1 MQSLRSFICKYM
13 CTMSLLLGVTS
24 CHWFS
29 PDDEVNY
36 DRTVLAYIAAE
47 NSLSYGAFH
56 QQDIDEM
63 LQAAGDIPTNSR
75 LLIYLDDTSNP
86 RILSI
91 EQQSGRRPTS
101 RVVYEYSE
109 EQNSGDVETLRT
121 VMEWVY
127 DNYPSSTYGLIF
139 WSHGDAWLP
148 AKAIPQRSICIDNE
162 RNNYSNSGSKMD
174 IADVADVLAGFP
186 CFEFIMFDA
195 CFMQA
200 VEVAY
205 ELRNV
210 ARYVIASPAEIPNP
224 GAPYERMVKPFFS
237 VPFDGAEVVEQYYR
251 MYNDSVMPVYD
262 YGSDRYGVSLSVIN
276 CTHLDAL
283 ANATAG
289 MITKYVSRDE
299 ATDLKGVQRYYPLS
313 SKSRP
318 EFYDMNGY
326 MQRLITDEA
335 DYVRWKSVFDLA
347 VPYARSTAWW
357 YSNDAYTQ
365 HVDLDNYGGV
375 SCYVPQDRSIYDG
388 LNEKFRA
395 TSWYMDAGWH
405 EVGW

>member
-1 MQSLRSFICKYM
+1 
-13 CTMSLLLGVTS
+13 MSLLLGVTS
-24 CHWFS
+24 CHWFN
-29 PDDEVNY
+29 PDDEVVY
-36 DRTVLAYIAAE
+36 DRTVLVYIAAE

-56 QQDIDEM
+56 EQDIDEM
-63 LQAAGDIPTNSR
+63 LQAAGDIPANSR

-101 RVVYEYSE
+101 RVVHEYSE

-121 VMEWVY
+121 VMEWVC
-127 DNYPSSTYGLIF
+127 DHYPSSSYGLIF

-148 AKAIPQRSICIDNE
+148 AKAVPQRSICIDNG

-174 IADVADVLAGFP
+174 IADVADVLDGFP
-186 CFEFIMFDA
+186 CLEFILFDA

-205 ELRNV
+205 ELRHV
-210 ARYVIASPAEIPNP
+210 TRHVIASPAEIPNP

-251 MYNDSVMPVYD
+251 MYNDSVISVFG
-262 YGSDRYGVSLSVIN
+262 YGSDRYGVSLSVID
-276 CTHLDAL
+276 CSRLDAL
-283 ANATAG
+283 ADVTAE

-299 ATDLKGVQRYYPLS
+299 ATDLKGIQRYYPLS

-326 MQRLITDEA
+326 MRRLIKDEA

-365 HVDLDNYGGV
+365 RVDLDNYGGV

-388 LNEKFRA
+388 LNEKFRT
-395 TSWYMDAGWH
+395 TSWYVAAGWQ

>member
-1 MQSLRSFICKYM
+1 
-13 CTMSLLLGVTS
+13 MSLLLGVTS
-24 CHWFS
+24 CHWFN
-29 PDDEVNY
+29 PDEEVNY

-56 QQDIDEM
+56 EQDIDEM

-224 GAPYERMVKPFFS
+224 GAPYERMVKPFFG

-262 YGSDRYGVSLSVIN
+262 YGSDRYGVSLSVID
-276 CTHLDAL
+276 CGHLDAL

-289 MITKYVSRDE
+289 MVTKYVSRDE

>member
-1 MQSLRSFICKYM
+1 
-13 CTMSLLLGVTS
+13 MSLLLGVTS
-24 CHWFS
+24 CHWFN
-29 PDDEVNY
+29 PDDEVVY
-36 DRTVLAYIAAE
+36 DRTVLVYIAAE

-56 QQDIDEM
+56 EQDIDEM
-63 LQAAGDIPTNSR
+63 LQAAGDIPANSR

-101 RVVYEYSE
+101 RVVHEYSE

-121 VMEWVY
+121 VMEWVC
-127 DNYPSSTYGLIF
+127 DHYPSSSYGLIF

-148 AKAIPQRSICIDNE
+148 AKAVPQRSICIDNG

-174 IADVADVLAGFP
+174 IADVADVLDGFP
-186 CFEFIMFDA
+186 CLEFILFDA

-205 ELRNV
+205 ELRHV
-210 ARYVIASPAEIPNP
+210 TRHVIASPAEIPNP

-251 MYNDSVMPVYD
+251 MYNDSVISVFG
-262 YGSDRYGVSLSVIN
+262 YGSDRYGVSLSVID
-276 CTHLDAL
+276 CSRLDAL
-283 ANATAG
+283 ADATAE

-299 ATDLKGVQRYYPLS
+299 ATDLKGIQRYYPLS
-313 SKSRP
+313 SRSRP

-326 MQRLITDEA
+326 MRRLIKDEA

-365 HVDLDNYGGV
+365 RVDLDNYGGV

-388 LNEKFRA
+388 LNEKFRT
-395 TSWYMDAGWH
+395 TSWYVAAGWQ

>member
-1 MQSLRSFICKYM
+1 
-13 CTMSLLLGVTS
+13 MSLLLGVTS
-24 CHWFS
+24 CHWFN
-29 PDDEVNY
+29 PDEEVNY

-56 QQDIDEM
+56 EQDIDEM

-210 ARYVIASPAEIPNP
+210 ARCVIASPAEIPNP
-224 GAPYERMVKPFFS
+224 GAPYERMVKPFFGI
-237 VPFDGAEVVEQYYR
+237 PFDGAEVVEQYYR

-262 YGSDRYGVSLSVIN
+262 YGSDRYGVSLSVID
-276 CTHLDAL
+276 CGHLDAL

-375 SCYVPQDRSIYDG
+375 SCYVPQDRSIYNG

>member
-1 MQSLRSFICKYM
+1 
-13 CTMSLLLGVTS
+13 MSLLLGVTS

-121 VMEWVY
+121 VMKWVC

-224 GAPYERMVKPFFS
+224 GAPYERMVKPFFGI
-237 VPFDGAEVVEQYYR
+237 PFDGAEVVEQYYR

-262 YGSDRYGVSLSVIN
+262 YGSDRYGVSLSVID
-276 CTHLDAL
+276 CGHLDAL

-289 MITKYVSRDE
+289 MVTKYVSRDE

>member
-1 MQSLRSFICKYM
+1 
-13 CTMSLLLGVTS
+13 MSLLLGVTS

-56 QQDIDEM
+56 EQDIDEM
-63 LQAAGDIPTNSR
+63 LQAAGDIPANSR

-186 CFEFIMFDA
+186 RFEFIMFDA

-237 VPFDGAEVVEQYYR
+237 LPFDGAEVVEQYYR

-262 YGSDRYGVSLSVIN
+262 YGSDRYGVSLSVID
-276 CTHLDAL
+276 CGHLDAL

-289 MITKYVSRDE
+289 MVTKYVSRDE
-299 ATDLKGVQRYYPLS
+299 AIDLKGVQRYYPLS

>member
-1 MQSLRSFICKYM
+1 
-13 CTMSLLLGVTS
+13 MSLLLGVTS
-24 CHWFS
+24 CHWFN
-29 PDDEVNY
+29 PDDEVVY

-56 QQDIDEM
+56 EQDIDEM
-63 LQAAGDIPTNSR
+63 LQAAGDIPANSR

-101 RVVYEYSE
+101 RVVHEYSE

-121 VMEWVY
+121 VMEWVC
-127 DNYPSSTYGLIF
+127 DHYPSSSYGLIF

-148 AKAIPQRSICIDNE
+148 AKAVPQRSICIDNG

-174 IADVADVLAGFP
+174 IADVADVLDGFP
-186 CFEFIMFDA
+186 CLEFILFDA

-205 ELRNV
+205 ELRHV
-210 ARYVIASPAEIPNP
+210 TRHVIASPAEIPNP

-251 MYNDSVMPVYD
+251 MYNDSVISVFG
-262 YGSDRYGVSLSVIN
+262 YGSDRYGVSLSVID
-276 CTHLDAL
+276 CSRLDAL
-283 ANATAG
+283 TDATAE

-299 ATDLKGVQRYYPLS
+299 ATDLKGIQRYYPLS

-326 MQRLITDEA
+326 MRRLIKDEA

-365 HVDLDNYGGV
+365 RVDLDNYGGV
-375 SCYVPQDRSIYDG
+375 SCYVLQDRSIYDG
-388 LNEKFRA
+388 LNEKFRT
-395 TSWYMDAGWH
+395 TSWYVAAGWQ

>member
-56 QQDIDEM
+56 EQDIDEM

-224 GAPYERMVKPFFS
+224 GAPYERMVKPFFGI
-237 VPFDGAEVVEQYYR
+237 PFDGAEVVEQYYR

-262 YGSDRYGVSLSVIN
+262 YGSDRYGVSLSVID
-276 CTHLDAL
+276 CGHLDAL

>member
-1 MQSLRSFICKYM
+1 
-13 CTMSLLLGVTS
+13 MSLLLGVTS
-24 CHWFS
+24 CHWFN
-29 PDDEVNY
+29 PDDEVVY

-56 QQDIDEM
+56 EQDIDEM
-63 LQAAGDIPTNSR
+63 LQAAGNIPVNSR

-101 RVVYEYSE
+101 RVVHEYSE

-121 VMEWVY
+121 VMEWVC
-127 DNYPSSTYGLIF
+127 DHYPSSSYGLIF

-148 AKAIPQRSICIDNE
+148 AKAVPQRSICVDNG

-174 IADVADVLAGFP
+174 IADVADVLDGFP
-186 CFEFIMFDA
+186 CLEFILFDA

-205 ELRNV
+205 ELRHV
-210 ARYVIASPAEIPNP
+210 TRHVIASPAEIPNP

-251 MYNDSVMPVYD
+251 MYNDSVISVFG
-262 YGSDRYGVSLSVIN
+262 YGSDRYGVSLSVID
-276 CTHLDAL
+276 CSRLDAL
-283 ANATAG
+283 ADATAE
-289 MITKYVSRDE
+289 MVTKYVSRDE
-299 ATDLKGVQRYYPLS
+299 ATDLKGIQRYYPLS

-326 MQRLITDEA
+326 MRRLIKDEA

-365 HVDLDNYGGV
+365 RVDLDNYGGV

-395 TSWYMDAGWH
+395 TSWYVAAGWQ

>member
-1 MQSLRSFICKYM
+1 
-13 CTMSLLLGVTS
+13 
-24 CHWFS
+24 
-29 PDDEVNY
+29 VNY

-186 CFEFIMFDA
+186 RVEFIMFDA

-276 CTHLDAL
+276 CTHLDTL
-283 ANATAG
+283 ADATAG

-299 ATDLKGVQRYYPLS
+299 AIDLKGVQRYYPLS

>member
-1 MQSLRSFICKYM
+1 
-13 CTMSLLLGVTS
+13 MSLLLGVTS

-224 GAPYERMVKPFFS
+224 GAPYERMVKPFFGI
-237 VPFDGAEVVEQYYR
+237 PFDGAEVVEQYYR

-262 YGSDRYGVSLSVIN
+262 YGSDRYGVSLSVID
-276 CTHLDAL
+276 CGHLDAL

>member
-1 MQSLRSFICKYM
+1 
-13 CTMSLLLGVTS
+13 MSLLLGVTS

-121 VMEWVY
+121 VMGWVY

-224 GAPYERMVKPFFS
+224 GAPYERMVKPFFGI
-237 VPFDGAEVVEQYYR
+237 PFDGAEVVEQYYR

-262 YGSDRYGVSLSVIN
+262 YGSDRYGVSLSVID
-276 CTHLDAL
+276 CGHLDAL

-289 MITKYVSRDE
+289 MVTKYVSRDE

-335 DYVRWKSVFDLA
+335 DYVRWKTVFDLA

>member
-1 MQSLRSFICKYM
+1 
-13 CTMSLLLGVTS
+13 MSLFLGVTS
-24 CHWFS
+24 CHWFN
-29 PDDEVNY
+29 PDDEVVY

-56 QQDIDEM
+56 EQDIDEM
-63 LQAAGDIPTNSR
+63 LQAAGDIPANSR

-101 RVVYEYSE
+101 RVVHEYSE

-121 VMEWVY
+121 VMEWVC
-127 DNYPSSTYGLIF
+127 DHYPSSSYGLIF

-148 AKAIPQRSICIDNE
+148 AKAVPQRSICIDNG

-174 IADVADVLAGFP
+174 IADVADVLDGFP
-186 CFEFIMFDA
+186 CLEFILFDA

-205 ELRNV
+205 ELRHV
-210 ARYVIASPAEIPNP
+210 TRHVIASPAEIPNP

-251 MYNDSVMPVYD
+251 MYNDSVISVFG
-262 YGSDRYGVSLSVIN
+262 YGSDRYGVSLSVID
-276 CTHLDAL
+276 CSRLDAL
-283 ANATAG
+283 ADATAE

-299 ATDLKGVQRYYPLS
+299 ATDLKGIQRYYPLS

-326 MQRLITDEA
+326 MRRLIKDEA

-365 HVDLDNYGGV
+365 RVDLDNYGGV

-388 LNEKFRA
+388 LNEKFRT
-395 TSWYMDAGWH
+395 TSWYVAAGWQ

>member
-1 MQSLRSFICKYM
+1 
-13 CTMSLLLGVTS
+13 MSLLLGVTS
-24 CHWFS
+24 CHWFN
-29 PDDEVNY
+29 PDEEVNY

-224 GAPYERMVKPFFS
+224 GAPYERMVKPFFGI
-237 VPFDGAEVVEQYYR
+237 PFDGAEVVEQYYR

-262 YGSDRYGVSLSVIN
+262 YGSDRYGVSLSVID
-276 CTHLDAL
+276 CGHLDAL

-289 MITKYVSRDE
+289 MVTKYVSRDE
-299 ATDLKGVQRYYPLS
+299 ATELKGVQRYYPLS

-335 DYVRWKSVFDLA
+335 DYVRWKTVFDLA

>member
-1 MQSLRSFICKYM
+1 
-13 CTMSLLLGVTS
+13 MSLLLGVTS
-24 CHWFS
+24 CHWFN
-29 PDDEVNY
+29 PNDEVNY

-56 QQDIDEM
+56 EQDIDEM
-63 LQAAGDIPTNSR
+63 LQAAGDIPSNSR

-86 RILSI
+86 RILSV

-101 RVVYEYSE
+101 RVVHEYPD

-121 VMEWVY
+121 VMEWVC
-127 DNYPSSTYGLIF
+127 DNYPSSSYGLIF

-148 AKAIPQRSICIDNE
+148 AKATPQRSICIDNG

-186 CFEFIMFDA
+186 CLEFILFDA

-205 ELRNV
+205 ELRHV
-210 ARYVIASPAEIPNP
+210 ARHVIASPAEIPNP

-237 VPFDGAEVVEQYYR
+237 TPFDGAEVVEQYYR
-251 MYNDSVMPVYD
+251 MYLDSVMPVFD
-262 YGSDRYGVSLSVIN
+262 YGSDRYGVSLSVID
-276 CTHLDAL
+276 CSHLDAL
-283 ANATAG
+283 VDATAE
-289 MITKYVSRDE
+289 MITRYVSRDA
-299 ATDLKGVQRYYPLS
+299 ATDLKGIQRYYPLS
-313 SKSRP
+313 SRSRP

-326 MQRLITDEA
+326 MHRLITDEA

-375 SCYVPQDRSIYDG
+375 SCYVPQDRSIYEG

>member
-1 MQSLRSFICKYM
+1 
-13 CTMSLLLGVTS
+13 MSLLLGVTS
-24 CHWFS
+24 CHWFN
-29 PDDEVNY
+29 PDEEVNY

-224 GAPYERMVKPFFS
+224 GAPYERMVKPFFGI
-237 VPFDGAEVVEQYYR
+237 PFDGAEVVEQYYR

-262 YGSDRYGVSLSVIN
+262 YGSDRYGVSLSVID
-276 CTHLDAL
+276 CGHLDAL

-289 MITKYVSRDE
+289 MVTKYVSRDE

-335 DYVRWKSVFDLA
+335 DYVRWKTVFDLA

>member
-1 MQSLRSFICKYM
+1 
-13 CTMSLLLGVTS
+13 
-24 CHWFS
+24 
-29 PDDEVNY
+29 
-36 DRTVLAYIAAE
+36 
-47 NSLSYGAFH
+47 
-56 QQDIDEM
+56 
-63 LQAAGDIPTNSR
+63 
-75 LLIYLDDTSNP
+75 
-86 RILSI
+86 
-91 EQQSGRRPTS
+91 
-101 RVVYEYSE
+101 
-109 EQNSGDVETLRT
+109 
-121 VMEWVY
+121 
-127 DNYPSSTYGLIF
+127 
-139 WSHGDAWLP
+139 
-148 AKAIPQRSICIDNE
+148 
-162 RNNYSNSGSKMD
+162 MD

-224 GAPYERMVKPFFS
+224 GAPYERMVKAFFGI
-237 VPFDGAEVVEQYYR
+237 PFDGAEVVAQYYR

-262 YGSDRYGVSLSVIN
+262 YGSDRYGVSLSVID
-276 CTHLDAL
+276 CGHLDAL

>member
-1 MQSLRSFICKYM
+1 
-13 CTMSLLLGVTS
+13 MSLLLGVTS
-24 CHWFS
+24 CHWFN
-29 PDDEVNY
+29 PDDEVVY

-56 QQDIDEM
+56 EQDIDEM
-63 LQAAGDIPTNSR
+63 LQAAGDIPANSR

-101 RVVYEYSE
+101 RVVHEYSE

-121 VMEWVY
+121 VMEWVC
-127 DNYPSSTYGLIF
+127 DHYPSSSYGLIF

-148 AKAIPQRSICIDNE
+148 AKAVPQRSICIDNG

-174 IADVADVLAGFP
+174 IADVADVLDGFP
-186 CFEFIMFDA
+186 CLEFILFDA

-205 ELRNV
+205 ELRHV
-210 ARYVIASPAEIPNP
+210 TRHVIASPAEIPNP

-251 MYNDSVMPVYD
+251 MYNDSVISVFG
-262 YGSDRYGVSLSVIN
+262 YGSDRYGVSLSVID
-276 CTHLDAL
+276 CSHLDAL
-283 ANATAG
+283 ADATAE
-289 MITKYVSRDE
+289 MVTKYVSRDE
-299 ATDLKGVQRYYPLS
+299 ATDLKGIQRYYPLS

-326 MQRLITDEA
+326 MRRLIKDEA

-365 HVDLDNYGGV
+365 RVDLDNYGGV
-375 SCYVPQDRSIYDG
+375 SFYVPQNRSIYDG
-388 LNEKFRA
+388 LNEKFRT
-395 TSWYMDAGWH
+395 TSWYVAAGWQ

>member
-1 MQSLRSFICKYM
+1 
-13 CTMSLLLGVTS
+13 MSLLLGVTS
-24 CHWFS
+24 CHWFN
-29 PDDEVNY
+29 PDDEVVY

-56 QQDIDEM
+56 EQDIDEM
-63 LQAAGDIPTNSR
+63 LQAAGDIPANSR

-101 RVVYEYSE
+101 RVVHEYSE

-121 VMEWVY
+121 VMEWVC
-127 DNYPSSTYGLIF
+127 DHYPSSSYGLIF

-148 AKAIPQRSICIDNE
+148 AKAVPQRSICIDNG

-174 IADVADVLAGFP
+174 IADVADVLDGFP
-186 CFEFIMFDA
+186 CLEFILFDA

-205 ELRNV
+205 ELRHV
-210 ARYVIASPAEIPNP
+210 TRHVIASPAEIPNP

-251 MYNDSVMPVYD
+251 MYNDSVISVFG
-262 YGSDRYGVSLSVIN
+262 YGSDRYGVSLSVID
-276 CTHLDAL
+276 CSRLDAL
-283 ANATAG
+283 ADATAE
-289 MITKYVSRDE
+289 MVTKYVSRDE
-299 ATDLKGVQRYYPLS
+299 ATDLKGIQRYYPLS

-326 MQRLITDEA
+326 MRRLIKDEA

-365 HVDLDNYGGV
+365 RVDLDNYGGV

-388 LNEKFRA
+388 LNEKFRT
-395 TSWYMDAGWH
+395 TSWYVAAGWQ

>member
-1 MQSLRSFICKYM
+1 
-13 CTMSLLLGVTS
+13 MSLLLGVTS

-262 YGSDRYGVSLSVIN
+262 YGSDRYGVSLSVID
-276 CTHLDAL
+276 CGHLDAL

-289 MITKYVSRDE
+289 MVTKYVSRDE

>member
-1 MQSLRSFICKYM
+1 M
-13 CTMSLLLGVTS
+13 
-24 CHWFS
+24 
-29 PDDEVNY
+29 NY

-224 GAPYERMVKPFFS
+224 GAPYERMVKPFFG

-262 YGSDRYGVSLSVIN
+262 YGSDRYGVSLSVID
-276 CTHLDAL
+276 CGHLDAL

>member
-1 MQSLRSFICKYM
+1 
-13 CTMSLLLGVTS
+13 MSLLLGVTS
-24 CHWFS
+24 CHWFN
-29 PDDEVNY
+29 PDEEVNY

-56 QQDIDEM
+56 EQDIDEM

-174 IADVADVLAGFP
+174 IANVADVLAGFP
-186 CFEFIMFDA
+186 RFEFIMFDA

-224 GAPYERMVKPFFS
+224 GAPYERMVKPFFG

-283 ANATAG
+283 ADATAG

>member
-1 MQSLRSFICKYM
+1 
-13 CTMSLLLGVTS
+13 MSLLLGVTS
-24 CHWFS
+24 CHWFN
-29 PDDEVNY
+29 PDEEVNY

-56 QQDIDEM
+56 EQDIDEM

-186 CFEFIMFDA
+186 RFEFIMFDA

-262 YGSDRYGVSLSVIN
+262 YGSDRYGVSLSVID
-276 CTHLDAL
+276 CGHLDAL

-289 MITKYVSRDE
+289 MVTKYVSRDE

>member
-1 MQSLRSFICKYM
+1 MA
-13 CTMSLLLGVTS
+13 LLLGVTS
-24 CHWFS
+24 CHWFN
-29 PDDEVNY
+29 PDEEVNY

-121 VMEWVY
+121 VMGWVY

-224 GAPYERMVKPFFS
+224 GAPYERMVKPFFGI
-237 VPFDGAEVVEQYYR
+237 PFDGAEVVEQYYR

-262 YGSDRYGVSLSVIN
+262 YGSDRYGVSLSVID
-276 CTHLDAL
+276 CGHLDAL

-289 MITKYVSRDE
+289 MVTKYVSRDE

-335 DYVRWKSVFDLA
+335 DYVRWKTVFDLA

>member
-1 MQSLRSFICKYM
+1 
-13 CTMSLLLGVTS
+13 MSLLLGVTS
-24 CHWFS
+24 CHWFN
-29 PDDEVNY
+29 PDDEVVY

-56 QQDIDEM
+56 EQDIDEM
-63 LQAAGDIPTNSR
+63 LQAAGDIPANSR

-101 RVVYEYSE
+101 RVVHEYSE

-121 VMEWVY
+121 VMEWVC
-127 DNYPSSTYGLIF
+127 DHYPSSSYGLIF

-148 AKAIPQRSICIDNE
+148 AKAVPQRSICIDNG

-174 IADVADVLAGFP
+174 IADVADVLDGFP
-186 CFEFIMFDA
+186 CLEFILFDA

-205 ELRNV
+205 ELRHV
-210 ARYVIASPAEIPNP
+210 TRHVIASPAEIPNP

-251 MYNDSVMPVYD
+251 MYNDSVISVFG
-262 YGSDRYGVSLSVIN
+262 YGSDRYGVSLSVID
-276 CTHLDAL
+276 CSRLDAL
-283 ANATAG
+283 ADATAE

-299 ATDLKGVQRYYPLS
+299 ATDLKGIQRYYPLS

-326 MQRLITDEA
+326 MCRLIKDEA

-365 HVDLDNYGGV
+365 RVDLDNYGGV

-388 LNEKFRA
+388 LNEKFRT
-395 TSWYMDAGWH
+395 TSWYVAAGWQ

>member
-1 MQSLRSFICKYM
+1 MQSLRSFICKCM

-121 VMEWVY
+121 VMGWVY

-224 GAPYERMVKPFFS
+224 GAPYERMVKPFFGI
-237 VPFDGAEVVEQYYR
+237 PFDGAEVVEQYYR

-262 YGSDRYGVSLSVIN
+262 YGSDRYGVSLSVID
-276 CTHLDAL
+276 CGHLDAL

-289 MITKYVSRDE
+289 MVTKYVSRDE
-299 ATDLKGVQRYYPLS
+299 ATELKGVQRYYPLS

>member
-1 MQSLRSFICKYM
+1 
-13 CTMSLLLGVTS
+13 MSLLLGVTS

-224 GAPYERMVKPFFS
+224 GAPYERMVKPFFG

-262 YGSDRYGVSLSVIN
+262 YGSDRYGVSLSVID
-276 CTHLDAL
+276 CGHLDAL
-283 ANATAG
+283 ADATAG

>member
-1 MQSLRSFICKYM
+1 
-13 CTMSLLLGVTS
+13 MSLLLGVTS

>member
-1 MQSLRSFICKYM
+1 
-13 CTMSLLLGVTS
+13 MSLLLGVTS

-56 QQDIDEM
+56 EQDIDEM

-127 DNYPSSTYGLIF
+127 DNYPSLTYGLIF

-224 GAPYERMVKPFFS
+224 GAPYERMVKPFFG

-262 YGSDRYGVSLSVIN
+262 YGSDRYGVSLSVID
-276 CTHLDAL
+276 CGHLDAL

>member
-1 MQSLRSFICKYM
+1 
-13 CTMSLLLGVTS
+13 MSLLLGVTS
-24 CHWFS
+24 CHWFN
-29 PDDEVNY
+29 PDEEVNY

-56 QQDIDEM
+56 EQDIDEM

-224 GAPYERMVKPFFS
+224 GAPYERMVKPFFGI
-237 VPFDGAEVVEQYYR
+237 PFDGAEVVEQYYR

-262 YGSDRYGVSLSVIN
+262 YGSDRYGVSLSVID
-276 CTHLDAL
+276 CGHLDAL

-289 MITKYVSRDE
+289 MVTKYVSRDE

-335 DYVRWKSVFDLA
+335 DYVRWKTVFDLA

>member
-1 MQSLRSFICKYM
+1 
-13 CTMSLLLGVTS
+13 MSLLLGVTS

-86 RILSI
+86 HILSI

-224 GAPYERMVKPFFS
+224 GAPYERMVKPFFG

-262 YGSDRYGVSLSVIN
+262 YGSDRYGVSLSVID
-276 CTHLDAL
+276 CGHLDAL

>member
-1 MQSLRSFICKYM
+1 
-13 CTMSLLLGVTS
+13 MSLLLGVTS

-174 IADVADVLAGFP
+174 ISDVADVLAGFP

-283 ANATAG
+283 ADATAG

>member
-1 MQSLRSFICKYM
+1 
-13 CTMSLLLGVTS
+13 MSLLLGVTS
-24 CHWFS
+24 CHWFN
-29 PDDEVNY
+29 PDEEVNY

-56 QQDIDEM
+56 EQDIDEM
-63 LQAAGDIPTNSR
+63 FQAAGDIPTNSR

-186 CFEFIMFDA
+186 RVEFIMFDA

-262 YGSDRYGVSLSVIN
+262 YGSDRYGVSLSVID
-276 CTHLDAL
+276 CGHLDAL

-289 MITKYVSRDE
+289 MVTKYVSRDE

-313 SKSRP
+313 SQSRP

>member
-1 MQSLRSFICKYM
+1 
-13 CTMSLLLGVTS
+13 MSLLLGVTS
-24 CHWFS
+24 CHWFN
-29 PDDEVNY
+29 PDDEVVY

-56 QQDIDEM
+56 EQDIDEM
-63 LQAAGDIPTNSR
+63 LQAAGDIPANSR

-101 RVVYEYSE
+101 RVVHEYSE

-121 VMEWVY
+121 VMEWVC
-127 DNYPSSTYGLIF
+127 DHYPSSSYGLIF

-148 AKAIPQRSICIDNE
+148 AKAVPQRSICIDNG

-174 IADVADVLAGFP
+174 IADVADVLDGFP
-186 CFEFIMFDA
+186 CLEFILFDA

-205 ELRNV
+205 ELRHV
-210 ARYVIASPAEIPNP
+210 TRHVIASPAEIPNP

-251 MYNDSVMPVYD
+251 MYNDSVISVFG
-262 YGSDRYGVSLSVIN
+262 YGSDRYGVSLSVID
-276 CTHLDAL
+276 CSRLDAL
-283 ANATAG
+283 ADATAE

-299 ATDLKGVQRYYPLS
+299 ATDLKGIQRYYPLS

-326 MQRLITDEA
+326 MRRLIKDEA

-365 HVDLDNYGGV
+365 RVDLDNYGGV

-388 LNEKFRA
+388 LNEKFRT
-395 TSWYMDAGWH
+395 TSWYVAAGWQ

>member
-1 MQSLRSFICKYM
+1 
-13 CTMSLLLGVTS
+13 MSLLLGVTS
-24 CHWFS
+24 CHWFN
-29 PDDEVNY
+29 PDDEVVY

-56 QQDIDEM
+56 EQDIDEM
-63 LQAAGDIPTNSR
+63 LQAAGNIPVNSR

-101 RVVYEYSE
+101 RVVHEYSE

-121 VMEWVY
+121 VMEWVC
-127 DNYPSSTYGLIF
+127 DHYPSSSYGLIF

-148 AKAIPQRSICIDNE
+148 AKAVPQRSICVDNG

-174 IADVADVLAGFP
+174 IADVAAVLDGFP
-186 CFEFIMFDA
+186 CLEFILFDA

-205 ELRNV
+205 ELRHV
-210 ARYVIASPAEIPNP
+210 TRHVIASPAEIPNP

-251 MYNDSVMPVYD
+251 MYNDSVISVFG
-262 YGSDRYGVSLSVIN
+262 YGSDRYGVSLSVID
-276 CTHLDAL
+276 CSRLDAL
-283 ANATAG
+283 ADATDE

-299 ATDLKGVQRYYPLS
+299 ATDLKGIQRYYPLS

-326 MQRLITDEA
+326 MRRLIKDEA

-365 HVDLDNYGGV
+365 RVDLDNYGGV

-395 TSWYMDAGWH
+395 TSWYVAAGWQ

>member
-1 MQSLRSFICKYM
+1 
-13 CTMSLLLGVTS
+13 MSLLLGVTS

-283 ANATAG
+283 ADATAG

>member
-1 MQSLRSFICKYM
+1 
-13 CTMSLLLGVTS
+13 MSLLLGVTS
-24 CHWFS
+24 CHWFN
-29 PDDEVNY
+29 PDEEVNY

-224 GAPYERMVKPFFS
+224 GAPYERMVKPFFGI
-237 VPFDGAEVVEQYYR
+237 PFDGAEVVEQYYR

-262 YGSDRYGVSLSVIN
+262 YGSDRYGVSLSVID
-276 CTHLDAL
+276 CGHLDAL

-289 MITKYVSRDE
+289 MVTKYVSRDE

>member
-1 MQSLRSFICKYM
+1 
-13 CTMSLLLGVTS
+13 MSLLLGVTS
-24 CHWFS
+24 CHWFN
-29 PDDEVNY
+29 PDEEVNY

-224 GAPYERMVKPFFS
+224 GAPYERMVKPFFG

-262 YGSDRYGVSLSVIN
+262 YGSDRYGVSLSVID
-276 CTHLDAL
+276 CGHLDAL

-289 MITKYVSRDE
+289 MVTKYVSRDE